1 MNNDLSLNLKLQIGD
16 QENLDPQKRNQNKK
30 KAIESRSKKIGRILT
45 DLRLNID
52 MTQQE
57 TATAIGI
64 AQTTYAGYETG
75 RHEPSIEILIR
86 LADIYKVSMDY
97 ITGRYE
103 GSDDIDDE
111 EYYDAKRIEDEEAE
125 QEYRDMIDSENFSSL
140 MTYRDTKKQIKEE
153 QKKRGTY
160 NRAKKNKKKDQPTR

>member
-30 KAIESRSKKIGRILT
+30 KAIESRSKKIGKILT
-45 DLRLNID
+45 KLRLNID

-75 RHEPSIEILIR
+75 RHEPSVEILIR

-103 GSDDIDDE
+103 DYEDIENE
-111 EYYDAKRIEDEEAE
+111 EYDEYYAIKKAEEEAE
-125 QEYRDMIDSENFSSL
+125 KQEYRDMVDMENHSSL
-140 MTYRDTKKQIKEE
+140 MSYRDTQKAIKEE

-160 NRAKKNKKKDQPTR
+160 NRAKKKKKKKE